1 MDLFNDEILF
11 IGFYIIDIWIFLVIY
26 LFIFRFGTIGI
37 GILIYFRNR
46 DLFIRVLWD
55 LVFFIYLF
63 LTMDLYLVFRIYG

>member
-11 IGFYIIDIWIFLVIY
+11 ICFYIIDIWIYLVIY
-26 LFIFRFGTIGI
+26 LFIFGTIGI
-37 GILIYFRNR
+37 GILIYSRNR

-63 LTMDLYLVFRIYG
+63 LTMDLYLVFMVYR